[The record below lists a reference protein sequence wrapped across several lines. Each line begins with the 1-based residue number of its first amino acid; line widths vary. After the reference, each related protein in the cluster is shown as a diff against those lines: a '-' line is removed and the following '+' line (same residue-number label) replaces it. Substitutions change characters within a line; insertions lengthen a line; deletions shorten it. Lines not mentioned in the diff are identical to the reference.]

1 MTRISSRARRHAR
14 EVAFRVVYQAER
26 CADDV
31 RAAWESVREEEAL
44 VPDQAEL
51 VDDVVRTLA
60 ERGSDVDDRIR
71 KAATH
76 WELERMA
83 ATDRSVLRTAVA
95 ELMTRQGT
103 PARVIIDEAIE
114 IARKYGEEESG
125 RFVNGILDPIARA
138 LRPGEL

>member
-1 MTRISSRARRHAR
+1 MTRTRGQTRRHAR

-26 CADDV
+26 CADDI
-31 RAAWESVREEEAL
+31 RAAWAAVCEEEAL

-60 ERGSDVDDRIR
+60 ERGEDVDARIR
-71 KAATH
+71 SAAAH
-76 WELERMA
+76 WALERMA
-83 ATDRSVLRTAVA
+83 ATDRSVLRAAVA

-103 PARVIIDEAIE
+103 PARVVIDEAIE

-125 RFVNGILDPIARA
+125 RFVNGILDPIART

>member
-1 MTRISSRARRHAR
+1 MTRTRGGARRHAR
-14 EVAFRVVYQAER
+14 EVVFRVVYQAER

-31 RAAWESVREEEAL
+31 RTAWASVRDEEAL

-51 VDDVVRTLA
+51 VDDVVRTLS
-60 ERGSDVDDRIR
+60 ERGGEVDDCIR

-76 WELERMA
+76 WALERMA
-83 ATDRSVLRTAVA
+83 ATDRSVLRAAVA
-95 ELMTRQGT
+95 ELMTRRGT
-103 PARVIIDEAIE
+103 PARVVIDEAIE
-114 IARKYGEEESG
+114 IARKYGEDDSG